1 MIQTDEQILE
11 NQQKHGPKRGGTT
24 HSFLMSDVLA
34 GWKGS
39 RGGFS
44 WVGKWAGWLEDCW
57 GKWVI
62 GRVNSPG

>member
-39 RGGFS
+39 RGGFLGLENGL
-44 WVGKWAGWLEDCW
+44 VGWKIVGGSGLF
-57 GKWVI
+57 V
-62 GRVNSPG
+62 V